1 MKLMPILLLSLAFA
15 AGAGAPQAHATLLVP
30 NSTFTLTLDN
40 TAGTTQSQLITANGL
55 PDTFLYGSVPVS
67 VTVTDTPIGGGA
79 ETIAIIISA
88 SQDLFPSSTLGA
100 GSWYLGTSPL
110 QLSEPVT
117 LTSALMTATIPPGP
131 GSFPIYYNFIG
142 DIANPSPWDGE
153 FLGNGYLGGFVNATG
168 YNIQKVELDLTVDPI
183 PEPPALALFASAL
196 LGLGLLARRKRKAS

>member
-15 AGAGAPQAHATLLVP
+15 AGAGAPQAHATLLVR

-117 LTSALMTATIPPGP
+117 LTSALMTATIPPLGRALFP
-131 GSFPIYYNFIG
+131 STTISLATSPIPHRGTGSFSG
-142 DIANPSPWDGE
+142 MDIWVVSSTRRDTI
-153 FLGNGYLGGFVNATG
+153 FRRSS
-168 YNIQKVELDLTVDPI
+168 LT
-183 PEPPALALFASAL
+183 
-196 LGLGLLARRKRKAS
+196 